1 MELAEQLDQLLAD
14 PAQMNAL
21 FQLAQSFLGSGP
33 ASADGPSS
41 PNGPSSHNGPGE
53 PSGPNGPEAPGNA
66 PPPAPDPGQLLQLAQ
81 QLQSA
86 KAGAPK
92 QQALL
97 EALKPFV
104 SPAHQK
110 RLARAL
116 QLAQLSKM
124 AGLALQTL
132 EQENDT

>member
-1 MELAEQLDQLLAD
+1 MPSCAA
-14 PAQMNAL
+14 A
-21 FQLAQSFLGSGP
+21 
-33 ASADGPSS
+33 PSS
-41 PNGPSSHNGPGE
+41 SAAPSTSRPWGRSP
-53 PSGPNGPEAPGNA
+53 AA
-66 PPPAPDPGQLLQLAQ
+66 PPAPDPGQLLQLAQ

>member
-41 PNGPSSHNGPGE
+41 PNGPNGPGE

>member
-1 MELAEQLDQLLAD
+1 MDGDFLGKVKALLSDPESLERITAIAKGMSSPQAA
-14 PAQMNAL
+14 PAQTSAPEQPAVPTAAASPTPSEPAAL
-21 FQLAQSFLGSGP
+21 PAAARPQSRDSRLS
-33 ASADGPSS
+33 
-41 PNGPSSHNGPGE
+41 
-53 PSGPNGPEAPGNA
+53 
-66 PPPAPDPGQLLQLAQ
+66 
-81 QLQSA
+81 
-86 KAGAPK
+86 
-92 QQALL
+92 LL

>member
-41 PNGPSSHNGPGE
+41 PNGPNGPGE
-53 PSGPNGPEAPGNA
+53 PSGSNGPEAPGNA

>member
-33 ASADGPSS
+33 ASADGPSGPNA
-41 PNGPSSHNGPGE
+41 PNGPGG